1 MSMTK
6 EEVACIALQYRE
18 RIILLNKV
26 IVGLITLLILSLAYI
41 VYTLT

>member
-18 RIILLNKV
+18 RIILLEKV
-26 IVGLITLLILSLAYI
+26 IGGLVFLLLLSLAYI
-41 VYTLT
+41 AYLS